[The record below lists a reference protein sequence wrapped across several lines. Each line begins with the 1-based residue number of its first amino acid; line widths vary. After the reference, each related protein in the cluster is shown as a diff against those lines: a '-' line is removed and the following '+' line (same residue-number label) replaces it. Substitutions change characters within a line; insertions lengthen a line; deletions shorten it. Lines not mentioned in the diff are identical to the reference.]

1 MNTHTIKEELR
12 EYILDNINEY
22 DFLEPIDL
30 HHELFNNDYYIIG
43 YYKAEQWLKKH
54 DISIFRGIEF
64 VQDYERNNF
73 GHDAVRTYDNAETL
87 VNMITYIIGEELIMF
102 EMNGKIE
109 KMMHDNASIS
119 E

>member
-12 EYILDNINEY
+12 EYILDNINQY

-30 HHELFNNDYYIIG
+30 LHELFNNDYYIIG

-54 DISIFRGIEF
+54 DINIFRGIEF
-64 VQDYERNNF
+64 VQDYERDIY
-73 GHDAVRTYDNAETL
+73 GSDAVRTYSNAEAL
-87 VNMITYIIGEELIMF
+87 VNMITYVIGEQLIMW
-102 EMNGKIE
+102 EMHDEIE
-109 KMMHDNASIS
+109 KIMHDNAYIS

>member
-12 EYILDNINEY
+12 NYILSEINQY

-30 HHELFNNDYYIIG
+30 HHELFNTDYYVIG
-43 YYKAEQWLKKH
+43 YYQAEQWLKKH
-54 DISIFRGIEF
+54 NISIFKGIEF

-73 GHDAVRTYDNAETL
+73 GPDAIRTYDNAEAL
-87 VNMITYIIGEELIMF
+87 VNMITYIIGEELIMGG
-102 EMNGKIE
+102 MNGEIE
-109 KMMHDNASIS
+109 KIMHDNACIS